1 MFWSG
6 SGLWVALCNLVGGG
20 IGIAAAL
27 FSHQPDNIAGV
38 IFFVLWGAISAVLIH
53 FTAKMVGSKRARL
66 RTEDAA
72 GDAPHPGD
80 TFDGLRME
88 TYVWLNPL
96 ACAAMAVACY
106 LGYFNPMQYFRI

>member
-6 SGLWVALCNLVGGG
+6 QGLWVALCNLVGGG
-20 IGIAAAL
+20 IGIAAAV
-27 FSHQPDNIAGV
+27 FSRQPDNIAGV
-38 IFFVLWGAISAVLIH
+38 IFFILWGVVSAVLIH
-53 FTAKMVGSKRARL
+53 FAARRLGSRQAGL
-66 RTEDAA
+66 RTEEAA
-72 GDAPHPGD
+72 RGAAHPGD

-106 LGYFNPMQYFRI
+106 LGYFNPMQYFRF